1 MIDTIPPSPAIPVEI
16 PDTERPVHASHQ
28 TARYLV
34 AEYLH
39 DWGLRDPEVI
49 AAESRRIVEQAA
61 HQFAES
67 PHPGADLVAIAIE
80 FTQAEV
86 ESSIARMASSS
97 PAPVRHRVATN
108 NSIVPRMGRVLLEFP
123 DAIRHRD
130 RPPARLL
137 QVLENSVNPIV
148 PHCNRCDM
156 LPQPRTRLWKILRK
170 GYWYRVQRTLKNV
183 TQQMVRRCAGLW

>member
-1 MIDTIPPSPAIPVEI
+1 MIDTVPISPVI
-16 PDTERPVHASHQ
+16 PDESSPSERPINPAHQ
-28 TARYLV
+28 KARYLV

-49 AAESRRIVEQAA
+49 AEESRRIVEQAA

-67 PHPGADLVAIAIE
+67 ARPDADLIAIAIE
-80 FTQAEV
+80 LTQAEV

-97 PAPVRHRVATN
+97 SPSRNRIATN

-123 DAIRHRD
+123 TAIRHRD

-137 QVLENSVNPIV
+137 QMLEHSINPII
-148 PHCNRCDM
+148 PQCSRCDM
-156 LPQPRTRLWKILRK
+156 HPQPRTRLWKLLRK
-170 GYWYRVQRTLKNV
+170 GYWYRVQRTLKSL
-183 TQQMVRRCAGLW
+183 TQQIARRCAGLW